1 MKFAAIGAF
10 FAAVIGNDDFA
21 GFKKISK
28 ATICKNDLV
37 EQFAETE
44 HDPEHKLLNANSD
57 PHSITWAVF
66 CLPLI

>member
-10 FAAVIGNDDFA
+10 FAAVIG
-21 GFKKISK
+21 KT
-28 ATICKNDLV
+28 TICKIDLV

-44 HDPEHKLLNANSD
+44 HDPEHKLLNANSE